1 MKITE
6 HTPLFQ
12 SASTATETVAVESSP
27 SKDTSPAEI
36 SPEESLV
43 LHALN
48 PATWLSARMVVA
60 ENVDSSSQEIEFELP
75 NREKLLNS
83 LMQAEI
89 NIEAAQSFIG
99 EVGNLLS
106 DLRSQYGLPE
116 HSQAYLLIETTQET
130 LMLDPQRLDPLS
142 LFSAFSSAKAQL
154 NPQEL
159 QANHSALADLA
170 AQAVAGMRSEPSDL
184 SDGSPPLLF
193 SGFDLT
199 GSSPEDF
206 LTQLQTFE
214 VPSAQTLTEGWL
226 TRLRSLPSTANAGVP
241 ESPEAPSDSGQDSEM
256 GSGLGSDTEELIR
269 RANAL
274 EEGLNLAPK
283 PNSPDILELFRA
295 FLKIFLELD
304 LALNEIAAT
313 QDFKRKEKAGILAE
327 FGEQL
332 QANMRL
338 SREKLNKLRLEAHEE
353 LREGLDLLKKQL
365 GAQAALLSQT
375 DLAPRSDAELLEKLK
390 QLQDWALQ
398 TQA

>member
-12 SASTATETVAVESSP
+12 SAGTAAESSAVQN
-27 SKDTSPAEI
+27 SQKNEAATASTEI

-48 PATWLSARMVVA
+48 PATWLSARMVVS
-60 ENVDSSSQEIEFELP
+60 EHDDHHSQEIEFELP

-83 LMQAEI
+83 LMRAEI

-116 HSQAYLLIETTQET
+116 QSQAYLLIETAQET
-130 LMLDPQRLDPLS
+130 LMLDPQRLDPHS

-170 AQAVAGMRSEPSDL
+170 AEAVAGMRSEPTEVSAN
-184 SDGSPPLLF
+184 GLF
-193 SGFDLT
+193 SGPALAD
-199 GSSPEDF
+199 SNPEDF
-206 LTQLQTFE
+206 LARLKSFQVPPAEDLVQT
-214 VPSAQTLTEGWL
+214 WL
-226 TRLRSLPSTANAGVP
+226 SQVYSLPGPGNAGDP
-241 ESPEAPSDSGQDSEM
+241 ENPEGPS

-283 PNSPDILELFRA
+283 PNSPDIVELFRA
-295 FLKIFLELD
+295 FLKIFNDLD
-304 LALNEIAAT
+304 LALNAIAAS
-313 QDFKRKEKAGILAE
+313 QDFKRKEKADILAE

-338 SREKLNKLRLEAHEE
+338 SREKLDKLRLEAHEQ
-353 LREGLDLLKKQL
+353 LQEGLDLLKKQL
-365 GAQAALLSQT
+365 GAQAALLVQ
-375 DLAPRSDAELLEKLK
+375 LGQKVGNAPALDDQLHE
-390 QLQDWALQ
+390 QLQRLQ
-398 TQA
+398 EWGQGGNRI